1 MIEVMPVQVAAD
13 QQTCKAAEASS
24 GDEQL
29 EELFQDALSCAL
41 QRPLQ
46 HQFILVRS
54 AEPAWG
60 TRCNAQQ
67 VEALRGGVI

>member
-29 EELFQDALSCAL
+29 EELFKTPSPVLCNVRFSINLSL
-41 QRPLQ
+41 
-46 HQFILVRS
+46 
-54 AEPAWG
+54 
-60 TRCNAQQ
+60 
-67 VEALRGGVI
+67 